1 MKPKYITVMFVLL
14 LCSVLVF
21 ACSPQG
27 QDRQNEV
34 EPSEMGKAFERWEE
48 LSQQNEK
55 FFNQD
60 GWLIIDN
67 EVLRSPD
74 ARQGYAKKTEYYQ
87 IENGKV
93 IQALTKVSDSED
105 GTELQRFVVNPEGIR
120 ADLIELRAE
129 GLNAQEYAH
138 PAKFDLTFWKISP
151 TNQDLE
157 IVRNLRENIKV
168 IEVEE
173 QLIENRPVLVFTIE
187 YGSGTTGGKGALF
200 SENSGYIGKIEKYI
214 YDLGSGNRIEK
225 QDRFIKEGGDLT
237 QMSTVKLKVSQV
249 SDLTSELKEEIDLAK
264 RELDFYIELF
274 DID

>member
-1 MKPKYITVMFVLL
+1 
-14 LCSVLVF
+14 
-21 ACSPQG
+21 
-27 QDRQNEV
+27 
-34 EPSEMGKAFERWEE
+34 MGKAFERWEE
-48 LSQQNEK
+48 LILLNEK
-55 FFNQD
+55 FLNQD

-74 ARQGYAKKTEYYQ
+74 ARQHYAKISEYFQ
-87 IENGKV
+87 IEKGKV
-93 IQALTKVSDSED
+93 IQALTKVSDAED

-120 ADLIELRAE
+120 ADLIELRSE

-168 IEVEE
+168 IEIEE

-200 SENSGYIGKIEKYI
+200 LENSGYIGKIEKYI
-214 YDLGSGNRIEK
+214 YDLESGNRIEK
-225 QDRFIKEGGDLT
+225 QDRFIKEGGYLT
-237 QMSTVKLKVSQV
+237 QISTVKLKVSQV
-249 SDLTSELKEEIDLAK
+249 SELASEIKEEIDLAK
-264 RELDFYIELF
+264 TELDFYIELF
-274 DID
+274 AID